1 MAKSAFAHSHGK
13 LVKCMKENNWP
24 VTFSVGIVTFKT
36 SPATSREALNV
47 ADEMMYIVKHNLKNS
62 VVYKTWQ
69 AGK

>member
-1 MAKSAFAHSHGK
+1 
-13 LVKCMKENNWP
+13 MKENNWP